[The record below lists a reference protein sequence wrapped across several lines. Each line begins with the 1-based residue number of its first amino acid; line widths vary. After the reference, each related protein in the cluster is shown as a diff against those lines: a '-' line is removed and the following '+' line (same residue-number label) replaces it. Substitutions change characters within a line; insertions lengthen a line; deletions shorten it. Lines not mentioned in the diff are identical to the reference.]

1 MGVLAEDLD
10 ADGAWDLFVTHLTKE
25 TNTLYRHAGAIYRD
39 LSEESGLAAESLP
52 FTGFGSAAIDLD
64 LDGGLDLIVAN
75 GRVSGGFD
83 TGAGSSRERFV
94 DPNQMFRNLGGGRF
108 STLPW
113 VSTGI
118 SRGIA
123 TADLDGD
130 GDDDW
135 VVTNLEGSPE
145 VWINESPLQGHWLA
159 VRARL
164 PEANR
169 DAVGAVA
176 ILDVDGRRAVRRID
190 RGGGYLSSRDALVR
204 FGLGST
210 AHAARLTIVWPDGSE
225 EVFDVPGVDR
235 VLEVARGG
243 GAQP

>member
-1 MGVLAEDLD
+1 MGVLAGELD
-10 ADGAWDLFVTHLTKE
+10 DDGAWDMFVTHVAKE
-25 TNTLYRHAGAIYRD
+25 TNAIYRDAGAIYRD
-39 LSEESGLAAESLP
+39 HSGESGLAAESLA
-52 FTGFGSAAIDLD
+52 FTGFGTAAIDLD

-83 TGAGSSRERFV
+83 AGVGSSRERFV
-94 DPNQMFRNLGGGRF
+94 EPNQLFHNLAGGRF
-108 STLPW
+108 TPLPW
-113 VSTGI
+113 VSTWI

-123 TADLDGD
+123 IADLDGD

-145 VWINESPLQGHWLA
+145 VWINEAPLQGHWLA

-169 DAVGAVA
+169 DADGAVV
-176 ILDVDGRRAVRRID
+176 ILEIDGRRAMRRID
-190 RGGGYLSSRDALVR
+190 RGGGYLSRRDAVAR

-210 AHAARLTIVWPDGSE
+210 TGAARLTIVWPDGAE

-235 VLEVARGG
+235 VLEVTRGSG
-243 GAQP
+243 VRP